1 MIDGG
6 EEHTSA
12 RKSQEL
18 DQAFHVARWM
28 DVLGG
33 FIDRHKRFGVK
44 LGNIETRLLAEP
56 LAERRI
62 DQPIYI
68 AGLARSGST
77 LLLEMF
83 AWLPQVVSHRYR
95 DYPALYTPYLW
106 NRFLSY
112 APQQK
117 TAAVERTHR
126 DGILITPESPEA
138 FEEILWMA
146 FFPELHDPR
155 ASAVL
160 EAGTDNPAFEA
171 FYRAHI
177 RKLMLVR
184 GGRRYLSK
192 GNYNITRLEYLL
204 ELFADARFVIP
215 VREPVWHIASLMK
228 QHALF
233 CKGLQR
239 NPRALAHLQRVGH
252 YEFGLD
258 RRPINT
264 VGAGAVQEIIDLWAQ
279 GAEVEGWARYW
290 DHIHAYLAD
299 ALERNPRLREAA
311 LIVRYE
317 DLCRAPREAVHRLFE
332 HCRLPLSNE
341 LLERAQQR
349 IRFPSYYE
357 PRFSEQERKL
367 IEQCTAATATRF
379 GLGRCEPASHP
390 RAR

>member
-6 EEHTSA
+6 EGRTSA
-12 RKSQEL
+12 GNGQEL

-44 LGNIETRLLAEP
+44 LGNLETRLLAEP
-56 LAERRI
+56 LAETGI

-77 LLLEMF
+77 LLLEML
-83 AWLPQVVSHRYR
+83 AWLPQVVTHRYR
-95 DYPALYTPYLW
+95 DYPGLYTPYLW
-106 NRFLSY
+106 NRYLAY
-112 APQQK
+112 TPRQK
-117 TAAVERTHR
+117 SAAVERTHR

-146 FFPELHDPR
+146 FFTQLHDPR
-155 ASAVL
+155 VSAVL
-160 EAGTDNPAFEA
+160 GAGTDNPAFEA

-192 GNYNITRLEYLL
+192 GNYNVTRLEYLI

-239 NPRALAHLQRVGH
+239 NPRALSHLQRVGH
-252 YEFGLD
+252 FEFGLD

-264 VGAGAVQEIIDLWAQ
+264 AGAGGVQEIVDLWAQ

-317 DLCRAPREAVHRLFE
+317 ELCRAPRESVQRLFE
-332 HCRLPLSNE
+332 HCRLPLSDE
-341 LLERAQQR
+341 LLERAHQR

-357 PRFSEQERKL
+357 PRFSVQERKL
-367 IEQCTAATATRF
+367 IEQCTAATAERF
-379 GLGRCEPASHP
+379 GLRRREPAVHP
-390 RAR
+390 RAP

>member
-1 MIDGG
+1 MIDSG
-6 EEHTSA
+6 EGRTSA
-12 RKSQEL
+12 HKSEEL
-18 DQAFHVARWM
+18 DEAFQVARWM

-33 FIDRHKRFGVK
+33 FLDRHKRFGIR
-44 LGNIETRLLAEP
+44 LGNLETRLLAEP
-56 LAERRI
+56 LAETRI

-77 LLLEMF
+77 LLLEML

-95 DYPALYTPYLW
+95 DYPALYTPYFW
-106 NRFLSY
+106 NRFLGY
-112 APQQK
+112 TPQRK
-117 TAAVERTHR
+117 ATAVERTHR

-146 FFPELHDPR
+146 FFTQLHNPR
-155 ASAVL
+155 VSAVL
-160 EAGTDNPAFEA
+160 EAGTHNPAFEA

-184 GGRRYLSK
+184 SGRRYLSK
-192 GNYNITRLEYLL
+192 GNYNITRLEYLI
-204 ELFADARFVIP
+204 ELFADARFIIP
-215 VREPVWHIASLMK
+215 VREPAWHIASLMK

-233 CKGLQR
+233 CKGLQG
-239 NPRALAHLQRVGH
+239 NPRALSHLQRVGH

-264 VGAGAVQEIIDLWAQ
+264 AGEGAVQVIIDLWAK

-290 DHIHAYLAD
+290 DHIHSYLAD
-299 ALERNPRLREAA
+299 ALERNSRLREAA

-317 DLCRAPREAVHRLFE
+317 DLCSAPRETVRKLFE
-332 HCRLPLSNE
+332 HCRLPLSDE

-349 IRFPSYYE
+349 IRFPTYYE
-357 PRFSEQERKL
+357 PQFSKQERKL
-367 IEQCTAATATRF
+367 IAQWTDSTATRF
-379 GLGRCEPASHP
+379 GLQRSEPALYP
-390 RAR
+390 QVR